1 MSRQTVSSRFAIPAF
16 GSTGKL
22 WLGLLSVLVVAGVAA
37 WMYQLTTGLVA
48 TGMRNVF
55 SWGLYIMM
63 FVLFVG
69 LSAGGLIISSAPK
82 FFHSHR
88 YEGFARLGVLV
99 SLACITVAGLL
110 ILPDIGRP
118 ERIYQFFT
126 SPDFRSPMVWDFAIV
141 ILYGVLNLW
150 YLWLLTRRDLAARGS
165 KLAFGVSDTEAGR
178 KRDRKLMFWTAAIA
192 LPTAVALHSVTGWIF
207 ATQIGRGDW
216 FSPLVAPVFIAKALV
231 SGLGLLLVVSILA
244 DRFTKF
250 SVNREELTSLGKVLG
265 IFLAFHVVYLLA
277 AERLPH
283 AWADHFEFWAIT
295 SGFLVGESAYF
306 WLWTVVGG
314 AIPLALLSVPSLRKR
329 VSVIFT
335 AGLLAVFGTMFEGI
349 RLVFTGYDVANIDA
363 APGISVGAGYNGV
376 TTDIWA
382 TAGTYT
388 PTLVEVTI
396 TLGIVALGAIIVTL
410 GLRYIPM
417 EQFDTQST
425 PDTHGVEPAHAT
437 DGGEPTTLSEGER

>member
-1 MSRQTVSSRFAIPAF
+1 MAADSSRIAIPAF
-16 GSTGKL
+16 GTKGRL
-22 WLGLLSVLVVAGVAA
+22 WLGLLVTLIVAGLAA
-37 WMYQLTTGLVA
+37 WGYQLTTGLVA

-99 SLACITVAGLL
+99 SLACIIVAGLL

-118 ERIYQFFT
+118 ERLYQFVT
-126 SPDFRSPMVWDFAIV
+126 SPDFRSPMVWDFGIV

-165 KLAFGVSDTEAGR
+165 PLALGVDDTDAGR
-178 KRDRKLMFWTAAIA
+178 ERDRTLMFWTAALA

-231 SGLGLLLVVSILA
+231 SGLGLVLVVSILA
-244 DRFTKF
+244 DRLTNYE
-250 SVNREELTSLGKVLG
+250 VDREELASLGKLLG
-265 IFLAFHVVYLLA
+265 IFLALHVVYLLA

-283 AWADHFEFWAIT
+283 AWASHFEFWAIS
-295 SGFLVGESAYF
+295 SGFLIGESVYF
-306 WLWTVVGG
+306 SLWTVVGG
-314 AIPLALLSVPSLRKR
+314 AVPLVMLMIPSLRKR

-335 AGLLAVFGTMFEGI
+335 ASLLAVFGTMFEGV
-349 RLVFTGYDVANIDA
+349 RLVFTGYEVANIDLP
-363 APGISVGAGYNGV
+363 PGISVGGEYAGI

-382 TAGTYT
+382 TAGAYT
-388 PTLVEVTI
+388 PTLVEVVV
-396 TLGIVALGAIIVTL
+396 TLGIVAFGALIVTL
-410 GLRYIPM
+410 GLKYVPIQRVDGQY
-417 EQFDTQST
+417 
-425 PDTHGVEPAHAT
+425 AT
-437 DGGEPTTLSEGER
+437 DGGRQERQ

>member
-1 MSRQTVSSRFAIPAF
+1 MAANTGSSRVAIPSF
-16 GSTGKL
+16 GGKGKL
-22 WLGLLSVLVVAGVAA
+22 WIGLLVALMAAGIAA
-37 WMYQLTTGLVA
+37 WGYQLTTGLIA

-99 SLACITVAGLL
+99 SLACIIVAGLL

-118 ERIYQFFT
+118 GRLYQFFT
-126 SPDFRSPMVWDFAIV
+126 SPDFRSPMVWDFGIV
-141 ILYGVLNLW
+141 LLYGLLNLW

-165 KLAFGVSDTEAGR
+165 ALALGFKDTEAGR
-178 KRDRKLMFWTAAIA
+178 ERDRTLMFWTAAVA

-207 ATQIGRGDW
+207 ATQVGRGDW

-231 SGLGLLLVVSILA
+231 SGLGLLLVVSVLA
-244 DRFTKF
+244 DRYTNFE
-250 SVNREELTSLGKVLG
+250 VDREELTSLGKILG

-283 AWADHFEFWAIT
+283 AWADHFEFWAIM
-295 SGFLVGESAYF
+295 SNFLIGDSVYF

-314 AIPLALLSVPSLRKR
+314 AVPLAMLALPTLRKR

-335 AGLLAVFGTMFEGI
+335 ASVLAVVGTMFEGI
-349 RLVFTGYDVANIDA
+349 RLVFTGYEVANIDS
-363 APGISVGAGYNGV
+363 APGISLGGEYTGI

-382 TAGTYT
+382 TAGAYT
-388 PTLVEVTI
+388 PTLVEIAV
-396 TLGIVALGAIIVTL
+396 TLGIIAFGAFIVTL
-410 GLRYIPM
+410 GLKYVPIQRV
-417 EQFDTQST
+417 DA
-425 PDTHGVEPAHAT
+425 EPSYAT
-437 DGGEPTTLSEGER
+437 DGGKQDQ

>member
-1 MSRQTVSSRFAIPAF
+1 MTTNADTSRIAI
-16 GSTGKL
+16 STFSAKGKL
-22 WLGLLSVLVVAGVAA
+22 WLGLLATLIVGGLAA
-37 WMYQLTTGLVA
+37 WGYQLTTGLVA

-88 YEGFARLGVLV
+88 YEEFARLGVLV

-118 ERIYQFFT
+118 ERLYQFFT
-126 SPDFRSPMVWDFAIV
+126 SPDFRSPMVWDFGIV
-141 ILYGVLNLW
+141 MLYGGLNLW

-165 KLAFGVSDTEAGR
+165 PLALGVEDTEAGR
-178 KRDRKLMFWTAAIA
+178 ERDRTLMFWTAALA

-231 SGLGLLLVVSILA
+231 SGLGLLLVVSLLA
-244 DRFTKF
+244 DRLTNFE
-250 SVNREELTSLGKVLG
+250 VDREELTSLGKILG

-295 SGFLVGESAYF
+295 SSFLVGESAYF

-314 AIPLALLSVPSLRKR
+314 ALPLGMLAVPSLRKR
-329 VSVIFT
+329 VPVIVT
-335 AGLLAVFGTMFEGI
+335 AGALAVFGTMFEGI
-349 RLVFTGYDVANIDA
+349 RLVFTGYEVANIDA
-363 APGISVGAGYNGV
+363 APGISLGGTYTGVG
-376 TTDIWA
+376 TDIWS
-382 TAGTYT
+382 TAGSYT
-388 PTLVEVTI
+388 PTLIEIVV
-396 TLGIVALGAIIVTL
+396 TLGIIAIGALIVTV
-410 GLRYIPM
+410 GMRYVPI
-417 EQFDTQST
+417 QQ
-425 PDTHGVEPAHAT
+425 PDGHRSHAT
-437 DGGEPTTLSEGER
+437 DGGNQDHERN

>member
-1 MSRQTVSSRFAIPAF
+1 MTAKAETSRIAVPTF
-16 GSTGKL
+16 GAKGKL
-22 WLGLLSVLVVAGVAA
+22 WLGLLVTLVIGGLAA
-37 WMYQLTTGLVA
+37 WGYQLTTGLVA

-88 YEGFARLGVLV
+88 YEEFARLGVLV
-99 SLACITVAGLL
+99 SLGCITLAGLL

-118 ERIYQFFT
+118 ERLYQFFT
-126 SPDFRSPMVWDFAIV
+126 SPDFRSPMVWDFGIV
-141 ILYGVLNLW
+141 MLYGVLNLW

-165 KLAFGVSDTEAGR
+165 RLALGVTDTEAGR
-178 KRDRKLMFWTAAIA
+178 ERDRTLMFWTAALA

-231 SGLGLLLVVSILA
+231 SGLGLLLVVSIMV
-244 DRFTKF
+244 DRFTNYE
-250 SVNREELTSLGKVLG
+250 VDREELTSLGKILG

-283 AWADHFEFWAIT
+283 AWANHFGFWAIT
-295 SGFLVGESAYF
+295 SSFLIGESVYF
-306 WLWTVVGG
+306 WLWTVIGG
-314 AIPLALLSVPSLRKR
+314 AVPLVMLMIPSLRKR

-335 AGLLAVFGTMFEGI
+335 ASLLAVFGTMFEGI
-349 RLVFTGYDVANIDA
+349 RLVFTGYDVANIDF
-363 APGISVGAGYNGV
+363 APGISLGGEYGGI

-382 TAGTYT
+382 TSGAYT
-388 PTLVEVTI
+388 PTLVEVAV
-396 TLGIVALGAIIVTL
+396 TLGIVAFGALIVTL
-410 GLRYIPM
+410 GLRYVPI
-417 EQFDTQST
+417 QRVDAQSY
-425 PDTHGVEPAHAT
+425 AT
-437 DGGEPTTLSEGER
+437 DGGRQENQ

>member
-1 MSRQTVSSRFAIPAF
+1 MSSTESSGIAVPAF
-16 GSTGKL
+16 GRKGKL
-22 WLGLLSVLVVAGVAA
+22 WLGLLGALIVAGLAA
-37 WMYQLTTGLVA
+37 WGYQLTTGLIV

-118 ERIYQFFT
+118 GRLYQFFT
-126 SPDFRSPMVWDFAIV
+126 SPDFRSPMVWDFGIV
-141 ILYGVLNLW
+141 LLYGALNLW
-150 YLWLLTRRDLAARGS
+150 YLWLLTRRDLAAAGS
-165 KLAFGVSDTEAGR
+165 RLAFGLEDTEAGR
-178 KRDRKLMFWTAAIA
+178 ERDRKFMFWTATAA

-231 SGLGLLLVVSILA
+231 SGLGLLLVVAVLA
-244 DRFTKF
+244 DRFTRF
-250 SVNREELTSLGKVLG
+250 RVDREELASLGKVLG

-283 AWADHFEFWAIT
+283 AWADHFGFWAIT
-295 SGFLVGESAYF
+295 ESFLIGESAYF

-314 AIPLALLSVPSLRKR
+314 ALPLGLLAIPSLRKR
-329 VSVIFT
+329 VSVIVT
-335 AGLLAVFGTMFEGI
+335 AGALAVFGTMFEGI
-349 RLVFTGYDVANIDA
+349 RLVFTGYEVANIDA
-363 APGISVGAGYNGV
+363 APGISLGGTYAGVG
-376 TTDIWA
+376 TDIWA

-388 PTLVEVTI
+388 PTLVEIVV
-396 TLGIVALGAIIVTL
+396 TLGIIAIGALIVTV
-410 GLRYIPM
+410 GMRYVPI
-417 EQFDTQST
+417 QQ
-425 PDTHGVEPAHAT
+425 PDGQRSYAT
-437 DGGEPTTLSEGER
+437 DGGNQDHERN

>member
-1 MSRQTVSSRFAIPAF
+1 MTAQSTSGRFAISAF
-16 GSTGKL
+16 GSAGKA
-22 WLGLLSVLVVAGVAA
+22 WLLLLGALILGGFLAWAYQLMNGLVV
-37 WMYQLTTGLVA
+37 

-99 SLACITVAGLL
+99 SLGCITVAGLL

-118 ERIYQFFT
+118 ERLYQFLT
-126 SPDFRSPMVWDFAIV
+126 TPDFRSPMVWDFGIV
-141 ILYGVLNLW
+141 VLYGALNLW

-165 KLAFGVSDTEAGR
+165 RLAFGVSDTDAGR
-178 KRDRKLMFWTAAIA
+178 ARDRTLMFWTAALA

-231 SGLGLLLVVSILA
+231 SGLGLLLVVSLLA
-244 DRFTKF
+244 DRFTRF
-250 SVNREELTSLGKVLG
+250 RADREELASLGKVLG

-295 SGFLVGESAYF
+295 SSFLVGETAYF
-306 WLWTVVGG
+306 WLWTVLGG
-314 AIPLALLSVPSLRKR
+314 AAPLALLSVPSLRKR
-329 VSVIFT
+329 ASVIFT
-335 AGLLAVFGTMFEGI
+335 AGVLAVFGTMFEGI

-363 APGISVGAGYNGV
+363 PPGITLGGEYGGI

-382 TAGTYT
+382 TAGAYT
-388 PTLVEVTI
+388 PTLVEIAV
-396 TLGIVALGAIIVTL
+396 TLGIVAIGALIVTL
-410 GLRYIPM
+410 GLRYVPM
-417 EQFDTQST
+417 QQVDDQ
-425 PDTHGVEPAHAT
+425 PVAAT
-437 DGGEPTTLSEGER
+437 DGGERSDQ

>member
-1 MSRQTVSSRFAIPAF
+1 MTTKAESSRIAIPTFSAK
-16 GSTGKL
+16 GKL
-22 WLGLLSVLVVAGVAA
+22 WLGLLGTLIVAGLAA
-37 WMYQLTTGLVA
+37 WGYQLTTGLIA

-118 ERIYQFFT
+118 ERLYQFFT
-126 SPDFRSPMVWDFAIV
+126 TPDFRSPMVWDFGIV
-141 ILYGVLNLW
+141 MLYGLLNLW
-150 YLWLLTRRDLAARGS
+150 YLWLLTRRDLAAKGS
-165 KLAFGVSDTEAGR
+165 KLALGVEDTEAGR
-178 KRDRKLMFWTAAIA
+178 ERDRTLMFWTAALA

-231 SGLGLLLVVSILA
+231 SGLGLLLVVSVLA
-244 DRFTKF
+244 DRFTRF
-250 SVNREELTSLGKVLG
+250 RVDREELVSLGKVLG

-295 SGFLVGESAYF
+295 ESFLIGESTYF

-314 AIPLALLSVPSLRKR
+314 ALPLVMLAIPSLRKR

-335 AGLLAVFGTMFEGI
+335 AGALAVFGTMFEGI

-363 APGISVGAGYNGV
+363 APGISLGGTYSGI

-382 TAGTYT
+382 TAGAYA
-388 PTLVEVTI
+388 PTVVEIVV
-396 TLGIVALGAIIVTL
+396 TLGIVAFGALIVTL
-410 GLRYIPM
+410 GLKYLPI
-417 EQFDTQST
+417 QQLNGQQSY
-425 PDTHGVEPAHAT
+425 VT
-437 DGGEPTTLSEGER
+437 DGGEQENA

>member
-1 MSRQTVSSRFAIPAF
+1 MTVKEHTARIAIPSF
-16 GSTGKL
+16 NTKGKL
-22 WLGLLSVLVVAGVAA
+22 WLGLLGVLMVIGVAA
-37 WMYQLTTGLVA
+37 WGYQLSTGLIA

-118 ERIYQFFT
+118 ERLYQFFT
-126 SPDFRSPMVWDFAIV
+126 SPDFRSPMVWDFGIV
-141 ILYGVLNLW
+141 MLYGMLNVW

-165 KLAFGVSDTEAGR
+165 PLAFGVEDSASGR
-178 KRDRKLMFWTAAIA
+178 ERDRTLMFWTATFA

-207 ATQIGRGDW
+207 ATQIGRGSW

-231 SGLGLLLVVSILA
+231 SGLGLLLVVAVLA
-244 DRFTKF
+244 DRFTNYE
-250 SVNREELTSLGKVLG
+250 VDREELTSLGKILG

-283 AWADHFEFWAIT
+283 AWAEHFGFWAIT
-295 SGFLVGESAYF
+295 NSFLIGETPYF
-306 WLWTVVGG
+306 WLWTIVGG
-314 AIPLALLSVPSLRKR
+314 AIPLGLLVIPSLRER
-329 VSVIFT
+329 VPVIFT
-335 AGLLAVFGTMFEGI
+335 ASVLAVFGTMFEGI
-349 RLVFTGYDVANIDA
+349 RLVFTGYEVANIDA
-363 APGISVGAGYNGV
+363 APGISLGGSYSGI

-382 TAGTYT
+382 TAGSYT
-388 PTLVEVTI
+388 PTLVEVAI
-396 TLGIVALGAIIVTL
+396 TLGIVAFGALVVTL
-410 GLRYIPM
+410 GLKYVPIQRVDERQAY
-417 EQFDTQST
+417 
-425 PDTHGVEPAHAT
+425 AT
-437 DGGEPTTLSEGER
+437 DGGNQDQP

>member
-1 MSRQTVSSRFAIPAF
+1 MAADSSRIAIPAF
-16 GSTGKL
+16 GTKGKL
-22 WLGLLSVLVVAGVAA
+22 WLGLLASLMVAGLAA
-37 WMYQLTTGLVA
+37 WGYQLTTGLVA

-118 ERIYQFFT
+118 ERLYQFFT
-126 SPDFRSPMVWDFAIV
+126 SPDFRSPMVWDFGIV

-165 KLAFGVSDTEAGR
+165 PLALGVDDTGPGR
-178 KRDRKLMFWTAAIA
+178 ERDRTLMFWTAALA

-244 DRFTKF
+244 DRLTNYE
-250 SVNREELTSLGKVLG
+250 VNREELTSLGKLLG
-265 IFLAFHVVYLLA
+265 IFLALHVVYLLA

-283 AWADHFEFWAIT
+283 AWADHFGFWAIT
-295 SGFLVGESAYF
+295 STFLIGESVYF

-314 AIPLALLSVPSLRKR
+314 AVPLVMLMIPSLRKR

-335 AGLLAVFGTMFEGI
+335 ASLLAVFGTMFEGI
-349 RLVFTGYDVANIDA
+349 RLVFTGYEVANINLP
-363 APGISVGAGYNGV
+363 PGISLGGEYAGI
-376 TTDIWA
+376 TTGIWA
-382 TAGTYT
+382 TAGAYT
-388 PTLVEVTI
+388 PTLVEVVV
-396 TLGIVALGAIIVTL
+396 TLGIVAFGALIVTL
-410 GLRYIPM
+410 GIKYVPIQRVDGQY
-417 EQFDTQST
+417 
-425 PDTHGVEPAHAT
+425 AT
-437 DGGEPTTLSEGER
+437 DGGTQERQ

>member
-1 MSRQTVSSRFAIPAF
+1 MATNGESSRVAVPSYS
-16 GSTGKL
+16 GKGKL
-22 WLGLLSVLVVAGVAA
+22 WIGLLVALMVAGLAA
-37 WMYQLTTGLVA
+37 WGYQLTTGLIA

-99 SLACITVAGLL
+99 SLACIIVAGLL

-118 ERIYQFFT
+118 GRLYQFFT
-126 SPDFRSPMVWDFAIV
+126 SPDFRSPMVWDFGIV
-141 ILYGVLNLW
+141 LLYGALNLW
-150 YLWLLTRRDLAARGS
+150 YLWLLTRRDLAAAGS
-165 KLAFGVSDTEAGR
+165 RLAFGLEDTEAGR
-178 KRDRKLMFWTAAIA
+178 ERDRKFMFWTAALA

-231 SGLGLLLVVSILA
+231 SGLGLLLVVSVLA
-244 DRFTKF
+244 DRFTNF
-250 SVNREELTSLGKVLG
+250 EVDRDELTSLGKILG

-283 AWADHFEFWAIT
+283 AWANHFEFWAIT
-295 SGFLVGESAYF
+295 SSFLIGESVYF

-314 AIPLALLSVPSLRKR
+314 AVPLVMLAIPSLRER

-335 AGLLAVFGTMFEGI
+335 ASLLAVFGTMFEGI
-349 RLVFTGYDVANIDA
+349 RLVFTGYEVANINLP
-363 APGISVGAGYNGV
+363 PGISLGGEYGGI

-382 TAGTYT
+382 TAGAYT
-388 PTLVEVTI
+388 PTVVELVV
-396 TLGIVALGAIIVTL
+396 TLGIVAFGALIVTL
-410 GLRYIPM
+410 GLKYVPIQRV
-417 EQFDTQST
+417 DAQSY
-425 PDTHGVEPAHAT
+425 AT
-437 DGGEPTTLSEGER
+437 DGGRQENQ

>member
-1 MSRQTVSSRFAIPAF
+1 MAANTESPTLAIPRF
-16 GSTGKL
+16 GTKGKV
-22 WLGLLSVLVVAGVAA
+22 WLGMLAVLMLAGLAA
-37 WMYQLTTGLVA
+37 WAYQLTTGLVS

-118 ERIYQFFT
+118 ERLYQFFT
-126 SPDFRSPMVWDFAIV
+126 SPDFRSPMVWDFGIV
-141 ILYGVLNLW
+141 LLYGALNLW

-165 KLAFGVSDTEAGR
+165 RLAFGVEDTDAARE
-178 KRDRKLMFWTAAIA
+178 RDRTLKFWTAAIA

-231 SGLGLLLVVSILA
+231 SGLGLLLVVAIVA
-244 DRFTKF
+244 DRLTEYE
-250 SVNREELTSLGKVLG
+250 VDREELTSLGKILG

-283 AWADHFEFWAIT
+283 AWAGHFEFWAIT
-295 SGFLVGESAYF
+295 SSFLVGESAYF
-306 WLWTVVGG
+306 WLWTVLGG
-314 AIPLALLSVPSLRKR
+314 AVPLGLLALPSLRKR

-335 AGLLAVFGTMFEGI
+335 ASLLAVFGTMFEGI
-349 RLVFTGYDVANIDA
+349 RLVFTGYAAANIDLP
-363 APGISVGAGYNGV
+363 PGISVGGEYAGI
-376 TTDIWA
+376 TTDVWA
-382 TAGTYT
+382 SAGTYT
-388 PTLVEVTI
+388 PTLVEIAI
-396 TLGIVALGAIIVTL
+396 TLGIVAFGALIVTL
-410 GLRYIPM
+410 GLKFVPIQRV
-417 EQFDTQST
+417 DA
-425 PDTHGVEPAHAT
+425 AHPYVT
-437 DGGEPTTLSEGER
+437 DGGRQEDQ

>member
-1 MSRQTVSSRFAIPAF
+1 MTDQPTSGRVVISEF
-16 GSTGKL
+16 GPRGKA
-22 WLGLLSVLVVAGVAA
+22 WIGLLAALVVAGVVA
-37 WMYQLTTGLVA
+37 WGYQLTTGLVV

-82 FFHSHR
+82 FFHSDR

-99 SLACITVAGLL
+99 SLGCITVAGLL

-118 ERIYQFFT
+118 ERLYQFFT
-126 SPDFRSPMVWDFAIV
+126 TPDFRSPMVWDFGIV
-141 ILYGVLNLW
+141 VLYGVLNTW

-165 KLAFGVSDTEAGR
+165 RLAFGVEDTDGGR
-178 KRDRKLMFWTAAIA
+178 KRDRTLLFWTASLA

-231 SGLGLLLVVSILA
+231 SGLGLLLVVSLLA
-244 DRFTKF
+244 DRFTGF
-250 SVNREELTSLGKVLG
+250 RVDREELASLGKILG

-283 AWADHFEFWAIT
+283 AWASHFEFWAIT
-295 SGFLVGESAYF
+295 GTFLVGESAYF
-306 WLWTVVGG
+306 WLWTVLGG
-314 AIPLALLSVPSLRKR
+314 AVPLFMLAVPSLRKR
-329 VSVIFT
+329 PSVIFT

-349 RLVFTGYDVANIDA
+349 RLVFTGYNVANIDLP
-363 APGISVGAGYNGV
+363 PGISVGGEYGGI

-382 TAGTYT
+382 TTGSYT
-388 PTLVEVTI
+388 PTLVEVAI
-396 TLGIVALGAIIVTL
+396 TLGIVAIGALIVTL
-410 GLRYIPM
+410 GLRYVPLQRT
-417 EQFDTQST
+417 EGQ
-425 PDTHGVEPAHAT
+425 PVHAT
-437 DGGEPTTLSEGER
+437 DGGERGDR

>member
-1 MSRQTVSSRFAIPAF
+1 MAADSSRIAIPAF
-16 GSTGKL
+16 GTKGRL
-22 WLGLLSVLVVAGVAA
+22 WLGLLATLIVAGLAA
-37 WMYQLTTGLVA
+37 WGYQLTTGLVA

-118 ERIYQFFT
+118 ERLYQFVT
-126 SPDFRSPMVWDFAIV
+126 SPDFRSPMVWDFGIV

-165 KLAFGVSDTEAGR
+165 PLALGVDDTDAGR
-178 KRDRKLMFWTAAIA
+178 ERDRTLMFWTAALA

-244 DRFTKF
+244 DRLTNYE
-250 SVNREELTSLGKVLG
+250 VDREELASLGKILG
-265 IFLAFHVVYLLA
+265 VFLALHVVYLLA

-283 AWADHFEFWAIT
+283 AWASHFEFWAIT
-295 SGFLVGESAYF
+295 SGFLIGESVYF

-314 AIPLALLSVPSLRKR
+314 AVPLVMLMIPSLRKR
-329 VSVIFT
+329 VSAIFT
-335 AGLLAVFGTMFEGI
+335 ASLLAVFGTMFEGV
-349 RLVFTGYDVANIDA
+349 RLVFTGYEVANIDLP
-363 APGISVGAGYNGV
+363 PGISVGGEYAGV

-382 TAGTYT
+382 TAGAYT
-388 PTLVEVTI
+388 PTLVEVVV
-396 TLGIVALGAIIVTL
+396 TLGIVAFGALIVTL
-410 GLRYIPM
+410 GLKYVPIQRVDGQY
-417 EQFDTQST
+417 
-425 PDTHGVEPAHAT
+425 AT
-437 DGGEPTTLSEGER
+437 DGGTQERQ

>member
-1 MSRQTVSSRFAIPAF
+1 MTTNTDRSRIAIPEF
-16 GSTGKL
+16 STKGKL
-22 WLGLLSVLVVAGVAA
+22 WLGLLAAIMLSGLVA
-37 WMYQLTTGLVA
+37 WGYQLTTGLVA

-118 ERIYQFFT
+118 ERLYQFFT
-126 SPDFRSPMVWDFAIV
+126 SPDFRSPMVWDFGIV
-141 ILYGVLNLW
+141 MLYGLLNVW

-165 KLAFGVSDTEAGR
+165 RLALGVEDTEAGR
-178 KRDRKLMFWTAAIA
+178 ERDRTFMFWTAAVA

-231 SGLGLLLVVSILA
+231 SGLGLLLVVSVLA
-244 DRFTKF
+244 DRLTNFE
-250 SVNREELTSLGKVLG
+250 VDREELTSLGKILG

-283 AWADHFEFWAIT
+283 AWAEHFEFWAIT
-295 SGFLVGESAYF
+295 SSFLIGDTTFF

-314 AIPLALLSVPSLRKR
+314 AVPLAMLAVPQLRKR

-335 AGLLAVFGTMFEGI
+335 ASALAVFGTLFEGV
-349 RLVFTGYDVANIDA
+349 RLVFTGYEVANIDLP
-363 APGISVGAGYNGV
+363 PGISVGGTYSGIS
-376 TTDIWA
+376 TDIWA
-382 TAGTYT
+382 TAGAYT
-388 PTLVEVTI
+388 PTLVEVAV
-396 TLGIVALGAIIVTL
+396 TLGIVAFGAFIVTL
-410 GLRYIPM
+410 GLKYVPIQRVDAQASY
-417 EQFDTQST
+417 
-425 PDTHGVEPAHAT
+425 VT
-437 DGGEPTTLSEGER
+437 DGGSEESQ

>member
-1 MSRQTVSSRFAIPAF
+1 MTTKEHAGRVVVPSFNAK
-16 GSTGKL
+16 GKA
-22 WLGLLSVLVVAGVAA
+22 WIGLLAVLMAIGVAA
-37 WMYQLTTGLVA
+37 WVYQLTTGLAA

-118 ERIYQFFT
+118 ERLYQFFT

-141 ILYGVLNLW
+141 LMYGALNVW

-165 KLAFGVSDTEAGR
+165 RLAFGVKDSNAGR
-178 KRDRKLMFWTAAIA
+178 ERDRTLMFWTAAVA

-207 ATQIGRGDW
+207 ATQIGRGSW

-231 SGLGLLLVVSILA
+231 SGLGLLLVVAVLA
-244 DRFTKF
+244 DRLTDYR
-250 SVNREELTSLGKVLG
+250 VDREELTSLGKILG

-283 AWADHFEFWAIT
+283 AWADHFGFWDIT
-295 SGFLVGESAYF
+295 TSFLIGDTAYF
-306 WLWTVVGG
+306 WLWTIVGG
-314 AIPLALLSVPSLRKR
+314 AIPLGLLVIPSLRKR
-329 VSVIFT
+329 VSVIFV
-335 AGLLAVFGTMFEGI
+335 ASLLAVFGTMFEGI
-349 RLVFTGYDVANIDA
+349 RLVFTGYELANIDA
-363 APGISVGAGYNGV
+363 APGISLGGTYSGI

-382 TAGTYT
+382 TAGSYT
-388 PTLVEVTI
+388 PTLVEVAI
-396 TLGIVALGAIIVTL
+396 TLGIVAFGALVVTL
-410 GLRYIPM
+410 GLKYIPI
-417 EQFDTQST
+417 QDVDQRQ
-425 PDTHGVEPAHAT
+425 PYAA
-437 DGGEPTTLSEGER
+437 DGGEQDHP

>member
-1 MSRQTVSSRFAIPAF
+1 MGFLAAV
-16 GSTGKL
+16 
-22 WLGLLSVLVVAGVAA
+22 VLVGVAA
-37 WMYQLTTGLVA
+37 WAYQLTTGLVV

-118 ERIYQFFT
+118 ERLYQFFT
-126 SPDFRSPMVWDFAIV
+126 SPDFRSPMVWDFGIV
-141 ILYGVLNLW
+141 ILYGALNLW

-165 KLAFGVSDTEAGR
+165 RLALGVEDTEAGR
-178 KRDRKLMFWTAAIA
+178 ERDRTLMFWTAAVA

-231 SGLGLLLVVSILA
+231 SGLGLLLVVSVLVS
-244 DRFTKF
+244 RFTRF
-250 SVNREELTSLGKVLG
+250 SVDREELTSLGKVLG

-283 AWADHFEFWAIT
+283 AWADHFGFWAIT
-295 SGFLVGESAYF
+295 ESFLIGESAYF

-314 AIPLALLSVPSLRKR
+314 AVPLVMLALPSFRKR

-335 AGLLAVFGTMFEGI
+335 ASALAVFGTTFEGV
-349 RLVFTGYDVANIDA
+349 RLVFTGYDVANIDVP
-363 APGISVGAGYNGV
+363 PGISS
-376 TTDIWA
+376 
-382 TAGTYT
+382 
-388 PTLVEVTI
+388 
-396 TLGIVALGAIIVTL
+396 VASMPASRPASG
-410 GLRYIPM
+410 RPP
-417 EQFDTQST
+417 EST
-425 PDTHGVEPAHAT
+425 PRRSSRWLSPSVSSPSARSSSRSDSSTSRFSESTDSMRLTAAHRNDKDWT
-437 DGGEPTTLSEGER
+437 D

>member
-1 MSRQTVSSRFAIPAF
+1 MTTKEHTARIAVPSFNTK
-16 GSTGKL
+16 GKA
-22 WLGLLSVLVVAGVAA
+22 WIGLLAVLMAIGVAA
-37 WMYQLTTGLVA
+37 WVYQLTTGLIA

-118 ERIYQFFT
+118 ERLYQFFT
-126 SPDFRSPMVWDFAIV
+126 SPDFRSPMVWDFGIV
-141 ILYGVLNLW
+141 LLYGALNLW

-165 KLAFGVSDTEAGR
+165 PLALGVEDSDAGR
-178 KRDRKLMFWTAAIA
+178 ERDRTLMFWTAALA

-231 SGLGLLLVVSILA
+231 SGLGLLLVVAVLA
-244 DRFTKF
+244 DRFTDF
-250 SVNREELTSLGKVLG
+250 EVDREELTSLGKILG

-283 AWADHFEFWAIT
+283 AWADHFGFWDIT
-295 SGFLVGESAYF
+295 STFLIGETPYF
-306 WLWTVVGG
+306 WLWTIAGG
-314 AIPLALLSVPSLRKR
+314 AIPLGLLTIPSLRKR
-329 VSVIFT
+329 VSVVFV
-335 AGLLAVFGTMFEGI
+335 ASLLAVFGTMFEGI
-349 RLVFTGYDVANIDA
+349 RLVFTGYEVANIDA
-363 APGISVGAGYNGV
+363 APGISLGGTYAGL

-388 PTLVEVTI
+388 PTLVEVAI
-396 TLGIVALGAIIVTL
+396 TLGIVSFGALVVTL
-410 GLRYIPM
+410 GLKYVPIQGVD
-417 EQFDTQST
+417 EQQ
-425 PDTHGVEPAHAT
+425 PYAA
-437 DGGEPTTLSEGER
+437 DGGERDQS

>member
-1 MSRQTVSSRFAIPAF
+1 MSDRSSRPDVAVPEF
-16 GSTGKL
+16 GTGGRL
-22 WLGLLSVLVVAGVAA
+22 WLGLLGVLVVAGLVA
-37 WMYQLTTGLVA
+37 WGYQLSTGLVA
-48 TGMRNVF
+48 TGMNNVF

-118 ERIYQFFT
+118 ERLYQFFT
-126 SPDFRSPMVWDFAIV
+126 TPDFRSPLVWDFGIV
-141 ILYGVLNLW
+141 LVYGGLNLW
-150 YLWLLTRRDLAARGS
+150 YLWLLARRDLAAAGS
-165 KLAFGVSDTEAGR
+165 RLALGVRDTESGR
-178 KRDRKLMFWTAAIA
+178 EHDRKLMFWTAAIA
-192 LPTAVALHSVTGWIF
+192 LPTAVMLHSVTGWIF
-207 ATQIGRGDW
+207 ATQVGRGDW

-231 SGLGLLLVVSILA
+231 SGLGLLLVVAILV

-250 SVNREELTSLGKVLG
+250 RVDRDELSSLGKVLG

-283 AWADHFEFWAIT
+283 AWAEHFEFWSIT
-295 SGFLVGESAYF
+295 GSFLVGESVYF

-314 AIPLALLSVPSLRKR
+314 AVPLALLAIPRLRKR

-335 AGLLAVFGTMFEGI
+335 AGLLAVFGTMFEGV
-349 RLVFTGYDVANIDA
+349 RLVFTGYDGANIDLP
-363 APGISVGAGYNGV
+363 PGITVGDEYAGFAS
-376 TTDIWA
+376 DIWA
-382 TAGTYT
+382 SAGSYT
-388 PTLVEVTI
+388 PTVIELVV
-396 TLGIVALGAIIVTL
+396 TLGIVAFGALVVTI
-410 GLRYIPM
+410 GLKYVPM
-417 EQFDTQST
+417 KSVGEHT
-425 PDTHGVEPAHAT
+425 GYAT
-437 DGGEPTTLSEGER
+437 DGGDPDEQTHD

>member
-1 MSRQTVSSRFAIPAF
+1 MTTESTSGRFAISEF
-16 GSTGKL
+16 GSAGKA
-22 WLGLLSVLVVAGVAA
+22 WIGLLGVLILG
-37 WMYQLTTGLVA
+37 GLVA
-48 TGMRNVF
+48 WAYQLMNGLVVTGMRNVF

-99 SLACITVAGLL
+99 SLGCITVAGLL

-118 ERIYQFFT
+118 ERLYQFFT
-126 SPDFRSPMVWDFAIV
+126 TPDFRSPMVWDFGIV
-141 ILYGVLNLW
+141 ILYGALNLW

-165 KLAFGVSDTEAGR
+165 LLALGVEDSDAGR
-178 KRDRKLMFWTAAIA
+178 ERDRTLMFWTAALA

-231 SGLGLLLVVSILA
+231 SGLGLLLVVSVLA
-244 DRFTKF
+244 DRLTNFE
-250 SVNREELTSLGKVLG
+250 VDREELTSLGKILG

-295 SGFLVGESAYF
+295 SSFHRGLDV
-306 WLWTVVGG
+306 
-314 AIPLALLSVPSLRKR
+314 
-329 VSVIFT
+329 
-335 AGLLAVFGTMFEGI
+335 LLAVDG
-349 RLVFTGYDVANIDA
+349 RRRCSPARHVSD
-363 APGISVGAGYNGV
+363 SV
-376 TTDIWA
+376 
-382 TAGTYT
+382 
-388 PTLVEVTI
+388 PPE
-396 TLGIVALGAIIVTL
+396 
-410 GLRYIPM
+410 
-417 EQFDTQST
+417 
-425 PDTHGVEPAHAT
+425 AH
-437 DGGEPTTLSEGER
+437 